1 MNISKAMIL
10 AAGFGKRMLPESLN
24 KPKPLFKLNDKTLL
38 EYSVEFLHE
47 LKISE
52 IIVNTHYLHEQI
64 EDFIDQKKLNIKI
77 SFEEKILDTGGGIL
91 NNLDFFQNKDF
102 IVINSDTVWT
112 SSYQSDVFKLL
123 DIYFTNNS
131 KAGLLLAK
139 PENSFDTNLLGDF
152 DIIKNNF
159 INKSKKKYIYT
170 GLQVFH
176 PSIFL
181 TKNKGDIFS
190 MNEIWDS
197 LIEKNLITGHVT
209 NGKFFHATNLDI
221 YNKLIK
227 LESY

>member
-64 EDFIDQKKLNIKI
+64 EDFIDQKKLNIQI
-77 SFEEKILDTGGGIL
+77 SFEEKILDTGGGIV

-123 DIYFTNNS
+123 DIYFANNS

-152 DIIKNNF
+152 DLVKNNF
-159 INKSKKKYIYT
+159 INKSQKKIY
-170 GLQVFH
+170 FYWSA
-176 PSIFL
+176 SIAPQY
-181 TKNKGDIFS
+181 
-190 MNEIWDS
+190 
-197 LIEKNLITGHVT
+197 
-209 NGKFFHATNLDI
+209 FFNQ
-221 YNKLIK
+221 KQR
-227 LESY
+227 